1 MAETREFVG
10 LERIARRREQELP
23 RWLGPRTGDITL
35 IEILRRDDEEAHFE
49 VLWRSPGSDTRDS

>member
-1 MAETREFVG
+1 
-10 LERIARRREQELP
+10 
-23 RWLGPRTGDITL
+23 LGPRTGDITL